1 MSLHSIGSLLHHCA
15 RTKSYCHGT
24 SLHAASVKVGLL
36 FDTIISNHVLNMYAK
51 CGRIYDA
58 CQLFDEMLQ
67 RNLVSW
73 SALISGCNH
82 SSHHLLAL
90 QLFTKI
96 PFVPN
101 EYIYASSISSCAS
114 LRYMQYGQQVH
125 CHSVKSGYASVVFVS
140 NSLIS
145 MYMKLGMFGDA
156 VAVHACMTGPNLVTY
171 NALIS
176 GFVENQLP
184 DKAFEAFKML
194 LHKGIVPDKF
204 TFVMLSGVCPESDN
218 FVIASLLHC
227 MAIKLNLDSSHF
239 VGNLLMTMYSKFS
252 LISSVD
258 IAFGCIKDRDV
269 ISWNTLI
276 AAYSQCNDHLKGL
289 GVFREMNSTI
299 NIHPDGF
306 TFASVLV
313 ACAGLASIHQ
323 GKQVHAH
330 LLRNNL
336 LSDVGVYNAL
346 VSMYSKC
353 GCLNYA
359 SNSFST
365 MHSPNLVSWNT
376 IIAGF
381 GNHGLGERAFEIF
394 ELMLESGFRPDVVT
408 FSGLLVACNHAGLV
422 DKGLSYFHSMKE
434 EYGISPGIEHF
445 SCLIDMLGRAGRLKE
460 AEDYI
465 TKYDFGNDPII
476 LGSLLSACRLHGDI
490 SIGELLAQKLIEL
503 KPVTTSPYVLLSSLY
518 ALDEAWDSVL
528 EVRRLLKISGLKKE
542 PGYSIIEVEGTLKKF
557 TNVIKRDLDF
567 SSHGDISIGELL
579 AQKLIELK
587 PITTSPYV
595 LLSSLY
601 ALDEAWDSVLEVRR
615 LLKISG
621 LKMEPGYSIIEVEGT
636 LKKFTN
642 EDLLDTSGDLESR
655 THLDLSCTKVTV
667 LPNYD
672 GQLGRPEYL
681 YWTRVEELQDATGEL
696 KSLRDLNLSLTLKLN
711 MLPNSIEIHPSTS
724 QHVFEVRAHIATEM
738 RFPDFSNLKS
748 L

>member
-1 MSLHSIGSLLHHCA
+1 
-15 RTKSYCHGT
+15 
-24 SLHAASVKVGLL
+24 
-36 FDTIISNHVLNMYAK
+36 
-51 CGRIYDA
+51 
-58 CQLFDEMLQ
+58 
-67 RNLVSW
+67 
-73 SALISGCNH
+73 
-82 SSHHLLAL
+82 
-90 QLFTKI
+90 
-96 PFVPN
+96 
-101 EYIYASSISSCAS
+101 
-114 LRYMQYGQQVH
+114 
-125 CHSVKSGYASVVFVS
+125 
-140 NSLIS
+140 
-145 MYMKLGMFGDA
+145 
-156 VAVHACMTGPNLVTY
+156 MTGPNLVTY

-184 DKAFEAFKML
+184 DKAFEALKML

-306 TFASVLV
+306 TFASVLA

-557 TNVIKRDLDF
+557 TN
-567 SSHGDISIGELL
+567 
-579 AQKLIELK
+579 
-587 PITTSPYV
+587 
-595 LLSSLY
+595 
-601 ALDEAWDSVLEVRR
+601 
-615 LLKISG
+615 
-621 LKMEPGYSIIEVEGT
+621 
-636 LKKFTN
+636 
-642 EDLLDTSGDLESR
+642 EDLLDTSGDLESQ
-655 THLDLSCTKVTV
+655 THLDLSCTKVTA

-672 GQLGRPEYL
+672 GQLGRLEYL
-681 YWTRVEELQDATGEL
+681 YWTRVEELRDATGEL